1 MDDTDPD
8 ARELAMFFNR
18 ILQKPYYTGVVN
30 YKGVLFPGNH
40 KPLITKEL
48 FDKVLTVLSTRRQG
62 ERSRIH
68 DHYLKSTVYYGDCG
82 WRLIVHRPINSQ
94 GIQYFYYACNG
105 RFSKKTNCHLPVVPQ
120 DWLEQQVANCYKTIQ
135 IHPNAKQDIDSK
147 LREYLEQSQ
156 SDRTEH
162 LAQLAK
168 RRKDIEAKQAKLLS
182 AYYDDSIAMQL
193 LAKEQQRLQAELTTS
208 TNEESM
214 FKQDDTEI
222 EEIID
227 IALKLLG
234 NCYRLYI
241 KADPTQ
247 RRMLNQIFLGSLP
260 RRSFPL
266 HPLP

>member
-18 ILQKPYYTGVVN
+18 ILQKTYYTGVVN

-208 TNEESM
+208 TNEEST